1 MQKTIMNFKEGF
13 SYVMLLGMR
22 QGPKQRRHRAID
34 KEVGGAAATDSFN
47 GFLLR

>member
-34 KEVGGAAATDSFN
+34 KEVGGAAATESSY
-47 GFLLR
+47 GLWLQ